1 MTELSRVMDSVC
13 KDKGIDKDEIV
24 SAVEEAVL
32 SAAQKLFR
40 MQDKDK
46 ELEVHFNENDG
57 DVELFEFKTVV
68 EEIQDPDTEITLDA
82 AHELDPDAE
91 FGDEIGV
98 KINPEFTRIAIQN
111 AKQKILQ
118 SIKEAEGKVIY
129 EEFKNRRGEL
139 ISGIVRRVERR
150 NIIVDLGR
158 TEAILPPEH
167 QVPREY
173 YKPKERLRAI
183 LFEIKETKRGPQ
195 LILSRGHKD
204 FVKKLFESEVPEIG
218 DQIVMIKAISRDP
231 GGRTKIAVTS
241 SDTDVDPVGA
251 CVGMR
256 GSRVQNVIQELKGE
270 KIDIVPWS
278 PDAARFACNALSPAR
293 VSKVIID
300 DDNKS
305 MEIIVDDDQLSL
317 AIGRRGQNVRLASQ
331 LTEWRIDIKTESQVK
346 REQQDVVHL
355 LMSLPNV
362 KEVTANLLYGEGFHK
377 LEDIAFSDPET
388 LAKSAG
394 LKSEEDAVKL
404 QTAARIALK
413 DKLEQMS
420 IEDEPAQETVETGT
434 GEPVETQGAVET
446 ETQETVETVETEAD
460 QPQAAAPVETTET
473 QEVVE
478 SEEPAETAET
488 DADQPQEDEEPL
500 TEQE

>member
-1 MTELSRVMDSVC
+1 MDSVC
-13 KDKGIDKDEIV
+13 KDKGIERGEIV

-40 MQDKDK
+40 MQDKEK
-46 ELEVHFNENDG
+46 ELEVHFNEDDG

-68 EEIQDPDTEITLDA
+68 EDITDPDMEITIGEA
-82 AHELDPDAE
+82 VKLDPEAE
-91 FGDEIGV
+91 LGDQIGV
-98 KINPEFTRIAIQN
+98 KINPDFTRIAIQN

-129 EEFKNRRGEL
+129 EEFKNRKGEL
-139 ISGIVRRVERR
+139 ISGIVRRVERK

-158 TEAILPPEH
+158 TEAILPPEQ

-183 LFEIKETKRGPQ
+183 LYEIKETKRGPQ
-195 LILSRGHKD
+195 LILSRSHRD
-204 FVKKLFESEVPEIG
+204 FVRKLFESEVPEIG
-218 DQIVMIKAISRDP
+218 DQIVIIKAIARDP

-241 SDTDVDPVGA
+241 NDPDVDPVGA

-256 GSRVQNVIQELKGE
+256 GARVQNVIQELKGE

-278 PDAARFACNALSPAR
+278 SDPARFACNALSPAR

-305 MEIIVDDDQLSL
+305 MEIIVNDDQLSL

-331 LTEWRIDIKTESQVK
+331 LCEWKIDIKTESQVK
-346 REQQDVVHL
+346 REQQEVVNL

-377 LEDIAFSDPET
+377 LEDIAFADPET
-388 LAKSAG
+388 LVRSAG
-394 LKSEEDAVKL
+394 LKNEEDALKL

-420 IEDEPAQETVETGT
+420 FTEGGTAPEPESGN
-434 GEPVETQGAVET
+434 AVE
-446 ETQETVETVETEAD
+446 QE
-460 QPQAAAPVETTET
+460 
-473 QEVVE
+473 
-478 SEEPAETAET
+478 
-488 DADQPQEDEEPL
+488 
-500 TEQE
+500 

>member
-1 MTELSRVMDSVC
+1 MANMTELTRVMDSVC
-13 KDKGIDKDEIV
+13 KDKGIEKDEIV

-46 ELEVHFNENDG
+46 ELEVHFNDDDG

-68 EEIQDPDTEITLDA
+68 EEVVDPDMEIEVQEA
-82 AHELDPDAE
+82 NKLDPEAE
-91 FGDEIGV
+91 LGDQIGV
-98 KINPEFTRIAIQN
+98 KINPAFTRIAIQN

-129 EEFKNRRGEL
+129 EEFKNRKGEL

-158 TEAILPPEH
+158 TEAFLPPEQ

-183 LFEIKETKRGPQ
+183 LYEIKETKRGPQ
-195 LILSRGHKD
+195 LILSRAHRD
-204 FVKKLFESEVPEIG
+204 FVRKLFESEVPEIG
-218 DQIVMIKAISRDP
+218 DQIVEIKAISRDP
-231 GGRTKIAVTS
+231 GARTKIAVVS
-241 SDTDVDPVGA
+241 NDPDVDPVGA

-256 GSRVQNVIQELKGE
+256 GARVQNVIQELKGE

-278 PDAARFACNALSPAR
+278 PDSARFACNALSPAR

-331 LTEWRIDIKTESQVK
+331 LTEWRIDIKTETQVK
-346 REQQDVVHL
+346 KEQQEVVNL

-377 LEDIAFSDPET
+377 LEDIAFSSPEN
-388 LAKSAG
+388 LVRAAG
-394 LKSEEDAVKL
+394 FKNEEEAAKL

-420 IEDEPAQETVETGT
+420 FTDEEEVIPEA
-434 GEPVETQGAVET
+434 EPVEET
-446 ETQETVETVETEAD
+446 
-460 QPQAAAPVETTET
+460 
-473 QEVVE
+473 
-478 SEEPAETAET
+478 
-488 DADQPQEDEEPL
+488 L
-500 TEQE
+500 TEPSEAATEQNNETS

>member
-1 MTELSRVMDSVC
+1 MATMTELSRVMDSVC
-13 KDKGIDKDEIV
+13 KDKGIERGEIV

-40 MQDKDK
+40 MQDKEK
-46 ELEVHFNENDG
+46 ELEVHFNEDDG

-68 EEIQDPDTEITLDA
+68 EDTTDPDMEISLGDA
-82 AHELDPDAE
+82 VKLDPEAE
-91 FGDEIGV
+91 LGDQIGV

-129 EEFKNRRGEL
+129 EEFKNRKGEL
-139 ISGIVRRVERR
+139 ISGIVRRVERK

-158 TEAILPPEH
+158 TEAVLPPEQ

-183 LFEIKETKRGPQ
+183 LYEIKETKRGPQ
-195 LILSRGHKD
+195 LILSRSHRD
-204 FVKKLFESEVPEIG
+204 FVRKLFESEVPEIG
-218 DQIVMIKAISRDP
+218 DQIVTIKAIARDP
-231 GGRTKIAVTS
+231 GGRTKIAVDS
-241 SDTDVDPVGA
+241 NDPDVDPVGA

-256 GSRVQNVIQELKGE
+256 GARVQNVIQELKGE

-278 PDAARFACNALSPAR
+278 SDPAKFACNALSPAR

-300 DDNKS
+300 DDNRS

-331 LTEWRIDIKTESQVK
+331 ITEWKIDIKTESQVK
-346 REQQDVVHL
+346 REQQDVVTL
-355 LMSLPNV
+355 LMTLPNV

-377 LEDIAFSDPET
+377 LEDIAFSAPET
-388 LAKSAG
+388 LVKSAG
-394 LKSEEDAVKL
+394 LKNEEEALKL

-420 IEDEPAQETVETGT
+420 FTEEAVPQPESETV
-434 GEPVETQGAVET
+434 T
-446 ETQETVETVETEAD
+446 ER
-460 QPQAAAPVETTET
+460 
-473 QEVVE
+473 
-478 SEEPAETAET
+478 
-488 DADQPQEDEEPL
+488 
-500 TEQE
+500 EQ

>member
-1 MTELSRVMDSVC
+1 MDSVC
-13 KDKGIDKDEIV
+13 KDKGIEKGEIV

-40 MQDKDK
+40 MQEKEK
-46 ELEVHFNENDG
+46 ELEVHFNEDDG

-68 EEIQDPDTEITLDA
+68 EEVADPDMEITLGEA
-82 AHELDPDAE
+82 VKLDPEAE
-91 FGDEIGV
+91 VGDEIGV

-129 EEFKNRRGEL
+129 EEFKNRKGEL
-139 ISGIVRRVERR
+139 ISGIVRRVERK

-158 TEAILPPEH
+158 TEAILPPEQ

-173 YKPKERLRAI
+173 YKPKERIRAI
-183 LFEIKETKRGPQ
+183 LYEIKETKRGPQ
-195 LILSRGHKD
+195 LILSRSHRD
-204 FVKKLFESEVPEIG
+204 FVRKLFESEVPEIG
-218 DQIVMIKAISRDP
+218 DQIVTIKAIARDP
-231 GGRTKIAVTS
+231 GGRTKIAVAS
-241 SDTDVDPVGA
+241 NDTDVDPVGA

-256 GSRVQNVIQELKGE
+256 GARVQNVIQELKGE

-278 PDAARFACNALSPAR
+278 SDAARFACNALSPAR

-305 MEIIVDDDQLSL
+305 MEIIVNDDQLSL

-331 LTEWRIDIKTESQVK
+331 LCEWKIDIKTESQVK
-346 REQQDVVHL
+346 REQQDVVTL

-377 LEDIAFSDPET
+377 LEDIAFADPET
-388 LAKSAG
+388 LVKAAG
-394 LKSEEDAVKL
+394 LKNEEDALKL

-420 IEDEPAQETVETGT
+420 FTE
-434 GEPVETQGAVET
+434 GEA
-446 ETQETVETVETEAD
+446 
-460 QPQAAAPVETTET
+460 PQAEVENAA
-473 QEVVE
+473 
-478 SEEPAETAET
+478 
-488 DADQPQEDEEPL
+488 
-500 TEQE
+500 EQEQ

>member
-1 MTELSRVMDSVC
+1 MGTMTELSRVMDSVC
-13 KDKGIDKDEIV
+13 KDKGIERGEIV

-40 MQDKDK
+40 MQDKEK
-46 ELEVHFNENDG
+46 ELEVHFNEDDG

-68 EEIQDPDTEITLDA
+68 EDITDPDMEITIGEA
-82 AHELDPDAE
+82 VKLDPEAE
-91 FGDEIGV
+91 LGDQIGV
-98 KINPEFTRIAIQN
+98 KINPDFTRIAIQN

-129 EEFKNRRGEL
+129 EEFKNRKGEL
-139 ISGIVRRVERR
+139 ISGIVRRVERK

-158 TEAILPPEH
+158 TEAILPPEQ

-183 LFEIKETKRGPQ
+183 LYEIKETKRGPQ
-195 LILSRGHKD
+195 LILSRSHRD
-204 FVKKLFESEVPEIG
+204 FVRKLFESEVPEIG
-218 DQIVMIKAISRDP
+218 DQIVIIKAIARDP

-241 SDTDVDPVGA
+241 NDPDVDPVGA

-256 GSRVQNVIQELKGE
+256 GARVQNVIQELKGE

-278 PDAARFACNALSPAR
+278 SDPARFACNALSPAR

-305 MEIIVDDDQLSL
+305 MEIIVNDDQLSL

-331 LTEWRIDIKTESQVK
+331 LCEWKIDIKTESQVK
-346 REQQDVVHL
+346 REQQEVVNL

-377 LEDIAFSDPET
+377 LEDIAFADPET
-388 LAKSAG
+388 LVRSAG
-394 LKSEEDAVKL
+394 LKNEEDALKL

-420 IEDEPAQETVETGT
+420 FTEGGTAPEPESGN
-434 GEPVETQGAVET
+434 AVE
-446 ETQETVETVETEAD
+446 QE
-460 QPQAAAPVETTET
+460 
-473 QEVVE
+473 
-478 SEEPAETAET
+478 
-488 DADQPQEDEEPL
+488 
-500 TEQE
+500 